1 MRKVRAKA
9 EQVLAGGGGRGSGV
23 QIRNSVLVLLGPRC
37 PSDTRM
43 GMLKGQLDS
52 TVESGKMSGLRDL
65 HFGVVGLWMMFNS
78 MQLDTIRE

>member
-1 MRKVRAKA
+1 
-9 EQVLAGGGGRGSGV
+9 
-23 QIRNSVLVLLGPRC
+23 
-37 PSDTRM
+37 M